1 MIEQEACA
9 QKGSYLKRLVENLL
23 SMIEQEACASNHD
36 LCQLLKYNSAMSD
49 PVHHFF
55 TPFFLD

>member
-23 SMIEQEACASNHD
+23 TMIEQEACASNHD
-36 LCQLLKYNSAMSD
+36 LCQLLGILRVSILHLYYTDKC
-49 PVHHFF
+49 
-55 TPFFLD
+55 